1 MDLQKDLIPK
11 KHFQKLLVGFMCFTA
26 IFIIWSGIDELNSF
40 HSVFDADEVKAGE
53 TLNYTMEPLSF
64 TKVNLDGTTYTYI
77 SVTDL
82 SYRPLNH
89 KATEILSS
97 ALENTKALGL
107 LSHPSFLVKE
117 ADLPFWKSQ
126 FQLTIGLT
134 VFGWVIFIGFLIGMS
149 ITITRQ
155 QQKLFT
161 REIYHWVLGL
171 YFLIFAGF
179 LVHPILYGRMIHFLN
194 TEFYLGEPLTS
205 GISPEPMLGLGVLL
219 FLVIFLE
226 KAVPMQ
232 NEQDLTV

>member
-1 MDLQKDLIPK
+1 M
-11 KHFQKLLVGFMCFTA
+11 
-26 IFIIWSGIDELNSF
+26 
-40 HSVFDADEVKAGE
+40 
-53 TLNYTMEPLSF
+53 NYTIDPLSF

-82 SYRPLNH
+82 SYRPLNY
-89 KATEILSS
+89 KSTEILSMAS
-97 ALENTKALGL
+97 ENTKILGL

-126 FQLTIGLT
+126 FQLIIGFT
-134 VFGWVIFIGFLIGMS
+134 VFGWLILIGFLIGMA

-179 LVHPILYGRMIHFLN
+179 LAHPILYGRMIHFLN
-194 TEFYLGEPLTS
+194 TEFYFGEPLTS
-205 GISPEPMLGLGVLL
+205 GISVEPVLGLGILL
-219 FLVIFLE
+219 FLIIFLE
-226 KAVPMQ
+226 KAIPMQ